1 MEGRDELS
9 VLTQS
14 FNTMTEQLA
23 DARDATSPI
32 AARSKPAIFISRTF
46 SKNLNTGVLV
56 LTDDFVLRVANA
68 AAAVILQARI
78 DERVGEPL
86 THWSQAEPSLANFAD
101 IVSRNFAQAGADDWQ
116 REQELMIGGNA
127 RSSSVAPAAW
137 SPTLRAD
144 RRVRR
149 HHRGLAGAAVT
160 PRGPKWRDGLHT
172 KSKIR

>member
-1 MEGRDELS
+1 VEGRDELS

-23 DARDATSPI
+23 DARERDLANRREIETSNLYLENI
-32 AARSKPAIFISRTF
+32 L
-46 SKNLNTGVLV
+46 KNLNTGVLV

-127 RSSSVAPAAW
+127 R
-137 SPTLRAD
+137 TFILRGA
-144 RRVRR
+144 RRVVADVAARIVVFDDIT
-149 HHRGLAGAAVT
+149 GAA
-160 PRGPKWRDGLHT
+160 
-172 KSKIR
+172 SAA